1 MLPETGNGFPP
12 CLVDT
17 AAFHYA
23 LNAIQ
28 PDVMLEIEMK
38 L

>member
-1 MLPETGNGFPP
+1 MLPGDWERVPP

-17 AAFHYA
+17 GAFHYA